1 MVGPGK
7 SQSEGRMQEQ
17 LGRKVS
23 SQRAWKRVDLDA
35 STRWNVL
42 LSNKAI
48 EQLEVS
54 AAGLPKDRLDWL
66 NISKQ
71 ELTGSELI
79 SLLDDVAEEINSG
92 YGFAKIGGLDIS
104 KYSEDMIYRIYWIVA
119 LCLGEVVPQNAKGE
133 MIGAVTDLIGGA
145 ARGTDDRGYTSSD
158 ELRFHCDGG
167 GVSALFC
174 VRQAPLG
181 GENAVVSLLSIYNE
195 ILAHHPQHLDT
206 LHRGFPLYQRK
217 EQGDGREKGSVSSSN
232 FPTFSENHGV
242 ISAWLNLKLAELASE
257 VSDNPYSDAESEA
270 LRVVETIAE
279 RNDFK
284 FSLKLVPGEVLI
296 VNNFALMHKR
306 SAFHDDPDPDRRRL
320 MLRLWLN
327 LHAAEQRSPAIAPLT
342 SGFQH
347 ATPVIHAN

>member
-17 LGRKVS
+17 LGRQVS

-79 SLLDDVAEEINSG
+79 SRLDDVAEEINSG
-92 YGFAKIGGLDIS
+92 YGFAKISGLDIA

-133 MIGAVTDLIGGA
+133 MIGTVH
-145 ARGTDDRGYTSSD
+145 RFDRG
-158 ELRFHCDGG
+158 RGK
-167 GVSALFC
+167 
-174 VRQAPLG
+174 R
-181 GENAVVSLLSIYNE
+181 
-195 ILAHHPQHLDT
+195 
-206 LHRGFPLYQRK
+206 HR
-217 EQGDGREKGSVSSSN
+217 
-232 FPTFSENHGV
+232 
-242 ISAWLNLKLAELASE
+242 
-257 VSDNPYSDAESEA
+257 
-270 LRVVETIAE
+270 
-279 RNDFK
+279 
-284 FSLKLVPGEVLI
+284 
-296 VNNFALMHKR
+296 
-306 SAFHDDPDPDRRRL
+306 
-320 MLRLWLN
+320 
-327 LHAAEQRSPAIAPLT
+327 
-342 SGFQH
+342 
-347 ATPVIHAN
+347 